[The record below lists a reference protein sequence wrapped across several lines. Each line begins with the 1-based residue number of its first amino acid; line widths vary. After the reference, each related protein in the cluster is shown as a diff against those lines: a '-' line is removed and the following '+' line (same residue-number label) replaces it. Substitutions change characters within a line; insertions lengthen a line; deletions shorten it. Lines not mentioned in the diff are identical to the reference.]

1 MHKITRFNDSI
12 YRLLIFKKRSLINFL
27 SISRIFQEFFS
38 MHGPRCIQIA
48 FSIAWPLISRNSRVT
63 IILSPTVDR
72 CKNAFTRSGFECGTR
87 ATNVQQVIFS
97 PVPGEVTVIGGRR
110 SNTRKIYQRSVHQ
123 IRSRFARALSP
134 N

>member
-1 MHKITRFNDSI
+1 MQYKVIQRRSI
-12 YRLLIFKKRSLINFL
+12 DYSSSWRNNLL
-27 SISRIFQEFFS
+27 SIFFQSLGFFKNS
-38 MHGPRCIQIA
+38 FQHGPPRCIQIA
-48 FSIAWPLISRNSRVT
+48 FSIAHWFHEIYKGIEFCAR
-63 IILSPTVDR
+63 IADR
-72 CKNAFTRSGFECGTR
+72 CKNAFTRSGFERGTR

-97 PVPGEVTVIGGRR
+97 PAPGEVTVIGGRR